1 MVARRRM
8 IKVRVGRAG
17 VIVLPESVRAM
28 VGIEAGD
35 ELQVKVVDG
44 KIVLEPAKNSD
55 TSEPKRAVKDHKG
68 LMSYDSRGATD
79 LSSY

>member
-1 MVARRRM
+1 M

-28 VGIEAGD
+28 IGIEAGD
-35 ELQVKVVDG
+35 ELQMKVIDG

-55 TSEPKRAVKDHKG
+55 SSELKRAVEDHKG
-68 LMSYDSRGATD
+68 HMSYDSRGAAEF
-79 LSSY
+79 SSF

>member
-1 MVARRRM
+1 M

-17 VIVLPESVRAM
+17 VIVLPDSVRAM

-44 KIVLEPAKNSD
+44 KIVLEPTKDS
-55 TSEPKRAVKDHKG
+55 SSGGLKGAVEDHDG
-68 LMSYDSRGATD
+68 TMSYDSGGATG
-79 LSSY
+79 LSSF

>member
-1 MVARRRM
+1 M
-8 IKVRVGRAG
+8 IKVRIGRAG

-44 KIVLEPAKNSD
+44 KIVLEPTKNSD
-55 TSEPKRAVKDHKG
+55 GSELKKAVEDHKG
-68 LMSYDSRGATD
+68 ITSYESGGATG
-79 LSSY
+79 LSSF

>member
-1 MVARRRM
+1 M

-17 VIVLPESVRAM
+17 VIVLPDSVRAM

-44 KIVLEPAKNSD
+44 KIVLEPVKSSD
-55 TSEPKRAVKDHKG
+55 SSELKRATEDHKG
-68 LMSYDSRGATD
+68 LMSYESEGVAEF
-79 LSSY
+79 SSF